1 MTEVPTQTAPAQP
14 ATVSTPVPAA
24 QPSAAAPPVA
34 DSAHPNTQITG
45 ANLETQPGAGWGE
58 DLKGITTTHQLE
70 DMIELLDDDGSPLD
84 SAPVAA
90 PAPAAPSA
98 PAQPAA
104 TAPAPKLDD
113 DGDGLQVPGKLPS
126 RFKVPVDSELDLE
139 AGLIKKAASLAGKPI
154 DWSEAE
160 ALAKKKLGIAP
171 APVPAAAPAGD
182 EPAAPAGDEPAAPA
196 PAAPVSELDS
206 AIAEAYSVYE
216 QARAQLDEVA
226 EAKALRTINDL
237 NRQKTIQEFRESS
250 QQTVQ
255 AEEAQATFNAEFEA
269 NLQQAKSPYSN
280 PADVAALT
288 QRASELQEQYAA
300 SEDPAMQAIYQSPTS
315 PLFFYQQAAAQLQI
329 APSAPSP
336 VAPPVTPSPKPSPQ
350 PVLGP
355 RPPVNAL
362 LASNPGQQTLAAPPG
377 FNVDSI
383 TNIHQLESLVE
394 RIAA

>member
-24 QPSAAAPPVA
+24 NPSVAASPVA
-34 DSAHPNTQITG
+34 DNAHPNTQITG

-58 DLKGITTTHQLE
+58 VLEGIKTTHQLE
-70 DMIELLDDDGSPLD
+70 DMIQLLDDDDEPLD
-84 SAPVAA
+84 STPVASA
-90 PAPAAPSA
+90 PAPAAA
-98 PAQPAA
+98 PAPVATPA
-104 TAPAPKLDD
+104 APAPKPDD
-113 DGDGLQVPGKLPS
+113 DGDGLQVPGKLPT
-126 RFKVPVDSELDLE
+126 RYKVPVDSEVDFH
-139 AGLIKKAASLAGKPI
+139 AGILKKEASLSGKPI
-154 DWSEAE
+154 SWSEAE
-160 ALAKKKLGIAP
+160 SLAKQKLGLSQAP
-171 APVPAAAPAGD
+171 APVPA
-182 EPAAPAGDEPAAPA
+182 AAPAGDEPAAPA
-196 PAAPVSELDS
+196 PAAPVSELDT
-206 AIAEAYSVYE
+206 AITAAYAEYE
-216 QARAQLDEVA
+216 SARAQLDEVA

-237 NRQKTIQEFRESS
+237 NRQKTIQELRESS

-255 AEEAQATFNAEFEA
+255 AEEAQATFNAEFNA

-280 PADVAALT
+280 PADVAALD

-300 SEDPAMQAIYQSPTS
+300 SEDPAMQAIYESPTS

-394 RIAA
+394 RIAE